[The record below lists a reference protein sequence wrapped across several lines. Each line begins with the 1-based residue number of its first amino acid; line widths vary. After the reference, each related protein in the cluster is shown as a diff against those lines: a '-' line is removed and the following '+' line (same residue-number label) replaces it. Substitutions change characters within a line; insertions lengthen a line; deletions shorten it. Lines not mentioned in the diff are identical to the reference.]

1 MIKETD
7 KPLSKWTKGKKKNTN
22 YQYRNERGKIAL
34 DPTKIKSI
42 IRKYDNV
49 LINLDSLDK

>member
-1 MIKETD
+1 MDQEKKE
-7 KPLSKWTKGKKKNTN
+7 STN

-42 IRKYDNV
+42 IRKYDDV
-49 LINLDSLDK
+49 LMNIDNLEK

>member
-1 MIKETD
+1 MD
-7 KPLSKWTKGKKKNTN
+7 QGKKNTN
-22 YQYRNERGKIAL
+22 YQYRNEGGKIAL